1 MLKHPNLY
9 RHSKIKIPEKGWGGL
24 RFWKMVWPRVLK
36 GIQKSEVNVLPHPN
50 VVFKAFRNL
59 HIEDVRL
66 VVVCNEPYSQAGI
79 SHGLTLSTP
88 YRPENMLPHALSVFL
103 KELKEDVRGRKK
115 RKRVGDLS
123 SWTSR
128 GILLLNTALT
138 VEEGKPNSHTEIGW
152 GLLIHEICSKLS
164 FESETPIAFLLIGY
178 DARNYKGAIWNQ
190 HRRSHRCARSPR
202 GRIFKNWATTRS
214 GSSFSTGRS
223 MDAAPTPAKCN
234 SGWRSWPMPCRRPP
248 GPDSAR
254 GKSLRRSARV
264 ERIHVR

>member
-9 RHSKIKIPEKGWGGL
+9 RHSKIKIPSKGWGGL

-36 GIQKSEVNVLPHPN
+36 GIQKSEVSVLPHPN

-79 SHGLTLSTP
+79 AHGLTLSTP

-103 KELKEDVRGRKK
+103 KELKEDVRGRTK
-115 RKRVGDLS
+115 RKRFGDLS
-123 SWTSR
+123 AWTSR

-138 VEEGKPNSHTEIGW
+138 VEEGNPNSHTEVGW

-190 HRRSHRCARSPR
+190 HRHLVITVNYPAQILYRSKRRFRGSRPFSKIARFLNVNPQV
-202 GRIFKNWATTRS
+202 F
-214 GSSFSTGRS
+214 FSLT
-223 MDAAPTPAKCN
+223 
-234 SGWRSWPMPCRRPP
+234 
-248 GPDSAR
+248 
-254 GKSLRRSARV
+254 
-264 ERIHVR
+264 